1 MERTTRYTNSHKL
14 IIEALEIPLEKYPGL
29 ISRMKD
35 RDLYLLMG
43 ELDHACRYIQ
53 DAVANTAKF
62 EVKPSPAEFQDS
74 EKIAPVIELMQKELE
89 RRAGQKQQP

>member
-1 MERTTRYTNSHKL
+1 VERITRYTRSHKL
-14 IIEALEIPLEKYPGL
+14 ILEALEIPLQNYPGL

-35 RDLYLLMG
+35 RDLYLLMC
-43 ELDHACRYIQ
+43 ELDHACRHIQ

-62 EVKPSPAEFQDS
+62 EVKPSPAQFQDS

-89 RRAGQKQQP
+89 RRASRE